1 MSGLHRLQTKS
12 LSTGWAYV
20 TKPMNRI
27 AGIFVIVGG
36 VCLII
41 VGLLIYSGG
50 LNWFGKLPGDIRYES
65 DRVHFYAPIV
75 SLLLVSL
82 ALSLI
87 FYLLRRFF

>member
-1 MSGLHRLQTKS
+1 
-12 LSTGWAYV
+12 
-20 TKPMNRI
+20 MNRI
-27 AGIFVIVGG
+27 AGLFVIIGG

-75 SLLLVSL
+75 SMLLISL
-82 ALSLI
+82 ALSLV
-87 FYLLRRFF
+87 FYVLRRFF

>member
-1 MSGLHRLQTKS
+1 
-12 LSTGWAYV
+12 
-20 TKPMNRI
+20 MNRLL
-27 AGIFVIVGG
+27 GIWIVVGG
-36 VCLII
+36 VCLIV

-75 SLLLVSL
+75 SMLLVSL
-82 ALSLI
+82 ALTLI